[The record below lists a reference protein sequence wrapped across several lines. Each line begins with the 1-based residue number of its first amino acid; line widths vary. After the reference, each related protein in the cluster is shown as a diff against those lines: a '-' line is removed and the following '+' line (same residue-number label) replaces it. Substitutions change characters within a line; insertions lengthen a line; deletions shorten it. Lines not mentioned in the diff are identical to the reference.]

1 MRPSLLHPALFCAIM
16 TQSVRADDLAS
27 FLNRSGGVQEFTGN
41 TSFVF
46 ATPIPTT
53 LSNWPVTPTNH
64 QLAAPVMNS
73 FPQATLIPHPHPVT
87 SPTLTAQEPIL
98 DADRSTEVV
107 SGSQTVASRGGSLY
121 SSADFLYAAARGVYV
136 PPLVTLSPPGTSPAT
151 AGRLYQPNT
160 LPRFGGEQLGQSFRP
175 GFKLNVGYWFDPARH
190 NGLDVGFFFLGTLT
204 ESFDGSTAPGGVIL
218 ARPFVNGTTGAN
230 SSVPFGTTGP
240 AAVAAS
246 FATEVIG
253 GDVNFRR
260 GLRPDGKLD
269 LLLGYRYL
277 HLRDDLDVY
286 TSQGSHVPV
295 PATTARTADSFR
307 TRNDFH
313 GPQVG
318 FASHCRLAAGFSLD
332 LLTKLGL
339 GVTVA
344 DADLRGS
351 SATALGA
358 SPTGL
363 LVAGSNAGSRT
374 TTSFAVVPEV
384 GVKLG
389 YDVTECLRF
398 AFGYSL
404 IYWSRVERA
413 PNQVDLTV
421 GTANRPGFPNRG
433 TDFWVQG
440 WTAGMAWKY

>member
-1 MRPSLLHPALFCAIM
+1 MRSRLLHPALFCAILS
-16 TQSVRADDLAS
+16 QQVRADDFAS
-27 FLNRSGGVQEFTGN
+27 FLNRSGGAQSATEGR
-41 TSFVF
+41 SFVF

-53 LSNWPVTPTNH
+53 LNNWPISPSGH
-64 QLAAPVMNS
+64 QLVAPMM
-73 FPQATLIPHPHPVT
+73 I
-87 SPTLTAQEPIL
+87 PTLTAAAPANMAAPLPSVPTSEINAERTTSEVISEP
-98 DADRSTEVV
+98 
-107 SGSQTVASRGGSLY
+107 SGTFAYGGSFY
-121 SSADFLYAAARGVYV
+121 GSADFLYAAARGVYV
-136 PPLVTLSPPGTSPAT
+136 PPLVTLSPAGTSPAS
-151 AGRLYQPNT
+151 AGRLYQPNSIT
-160 LPRFGGEQLGQSFRP
+160 KFGGVQLGQAFRP
-175 GFKLNVGYWFDPARH
+175 GFRLNVGYWFDPARR
-190 NGLDVGFFFLGTLT
+190 NGLDAGFFFLGGLS

-218 ARPFVNGTTGAN
+218 ARPFVTATTGAN
-230 SSVPFGTTGP
+230 SAAAFGTTGP

-246 FATEVIG
+246 FGTNVIG

-260 GLRPDGKLD
+260 GVRPDGKLD
-269 LLLGYRYL
+269 FLIGYRYL
-277 HLRDDLDVY
+277 HLADDLDVY
-286 TSQGSHVPV
+286 TSQGAVLPV

-318 FASHCRLAAGFSLD
+318 FASHCQLLAGFSLD
-332 LLTKLGL
+332 LLTKIGL

-363 LVAGSNAGSRT
+363 LVAGSNAGTYT

-389 YDVTECLRF
+389 YDVTESLRF

-421 GTANRPGFPNRG
+421 GSATRPGFPNRG

-440 WTAGMAWKY
+440 WTAGMLWKY